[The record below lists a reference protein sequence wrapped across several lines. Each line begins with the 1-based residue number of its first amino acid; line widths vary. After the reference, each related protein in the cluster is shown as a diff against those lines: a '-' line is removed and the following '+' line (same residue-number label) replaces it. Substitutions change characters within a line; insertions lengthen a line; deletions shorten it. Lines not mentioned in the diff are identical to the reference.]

1 MANFNPG
8 SINDRLASNVY
19 EIDEGNP
26 HIHVNQE
33 LVRRT
38 GAAKLLVNVCPA
50 HVYSEENGEIAVEYA
65 ACLECGTCLA
75 VAPPGTLTWHYPA
88 GSMGI
93 VYREG

>member
-1 MANFNPG
+1 MTKFQPG
-8 SINDRLASNVY
+8 TINDRLAKNVY

-26 HIHVNQE
+26 HIVVNQE
-33 LVRRT
+33 RVRQT

-50 HVYSEENGEIAVEYA
+50 HVYSEDNGEIAVEYA

-75 VAPPGTLTWHYPA
+75 IAPEGTLTWHYPA

-93 VYREG
+93 CYREG